1 MLLSLVVRHVGRVV
15 AALART
21 MTSSPSS
28 SYCAAILL
36 CPAWNLPQ
44 ALLTRVVEW
53 LPTRLVACFLD
64 N

>member
-1 MLLSLVVRHVGRVV
+1 MLLSLIVRHVGCVV
-15 AALART
+15 AAPART
-21 MTSSPSS
+21 PTSSPFS

-36 CPAWNLPQ
+36 CLAWNLPQ

-53 LPTRLVACFLD
+53 LPTRLVASFLD